1 MLACDAVPKRRIVA
15 RAPKPVT
22 IRATRPNLGI
32 ETEYKRRLD
41 DLVAEMQKSL
51 EYWLTAAYRAN
62 EPRIAQDATPAI
74 QLQRAFNRLAKRW
87 QRRIDDLAPRLAR
100 WFATATYRRT
110 QAGME
115 KALKDA
121 GWTVKFDPTPTKT
134 DIFRATINEN
144 VSLIRS
150 IASEHLSDVEQIVM
164 RSVTQGR
171 DMGALTKALQ
181 ERFGITKR
189 RAALISR
196 DQSSKA
202 TAAINRAQQQEL
214 GITTAIWRHSS
225 AGKHP
230 RPEHVAANGKEY
242 PVDKG
247 MFLEGVW
254 TWPGVEI
261 NCRCVSVSVL
271 NRAGKQR

>member
-1 MLACDAVPKRRIVA
+1 
-15 RAPKPVT
+15 
-22 IRATRPNLGI
+22 
-32 ETEYKRRLD
+32 
-41 DLVAEMQKSL
+41 
-51 EYWLTAAYRAN
+51 
-62 EPRIAQDATPAI
+62 
-74 QLQRAFNRLAKRW
+74 
-87 QRRIDDLAPRLAR
+87 
-100 WFATATYRRT
+100 
-110 QAGME
+110 ME

-214 GITTAIWRHSS
+214 RITTAIWRHSGG
-225 AGKHP
+225 GKTP

-261 NCRCVSVSVL
+261 GCRCVSVSVL
-271 NRAGKQR
+271 NRAGKRR